1 MLFRPLADFLR
12 SLGKRYRSVPR
23 VATAADLSNRL
34 ACEWLE
40 ERVLL
45 SINALLVKD
54 INTQF
59 AASSS
64 SPADFTDV
72 NGTLFFTAIT
82 ATAGRELWK
91 SDGTAAGT
99 VLVKDINPG
108 SGFSFPSSLTNVNGT
123 LYFAANDGTSGVE
136 LWKSDGTEAGTV
148 QVKDIFAG
156 SGSSLPSSL
165 ASVNGTLYFTANDG
179 VTGEELWRSDGTA
192 GGTVLVKDIFAG
204 ASSSSPSSLTDV
216 NGTLFFAA
224 NDGMTGIELWKSDGS
239 GAGTVQVQ
247 DINAGAANSSPSD
260 LTNVNGTLYFSADD
274 GLTGVELWKSDA
286 TAGGT
291 VRVKDIVDGN
301 YSQYSST
308 PQSLTNV
315 NGTLYFSAQ
324 QVISVAP
331 DPHDPGTNI
340 VTLGNRELWKSD
352 GTDSGTVRVQDIR
365 PGTASSYPNSFTEM
379 NGTLYFSAN
388 DGVAGDELWKSD
400 GTDVGT
406 VQVADINAGPAG
418 SFPRLLTNVNGTLYF
433 TANDLIAGTEVWKSD
448 GTTAGTSLVTN
459 IRAGL
464 PGSSPSSLTNVNGML
479 FFAANDGVVGDEL
492 WGMFDV
498 DLPTISTIPPQ
509 TILED
514 TVTATLPFTLTNPT
528 GNVNALIVTAT
539 SSDTTLIPNSGI
551 QINVTGANG
560 YLVITPAADL
570 NGLATI
576 TITVSDGAHTVN
588 QLFQVRVNP
597 VDDPAVITLNPQ
609 PLVYHV
615 SGQRIVAVDSSATIT
630 DIDTPT
636 LIFSG
641 SVLTVSGQTAKDKL
655 SVLKQNDITR
665 KGRNLFFGSTFI
677 GTVSGGRK
685 GDVLAVRLNNNATK
699 NSVQALL
706 HSIGFESTDKVA
718 GTRTLHIQI
727 TDVSGLNTNQATR
740 QIQVEP

>member
-1 MLFRPLADFLR
+1 MLLRPFVDFMWR
-12 SLGKRYRSVPR
+12 VGKRSRTTPR
-23 VATAADLSNRL
+23 VAAGAVLSQRL

-99 VLVKDINPG
+99 ALVKDINPG

-148 QVKDIFAG
+148 QVKDIVAG
-156 SGSSLPSSL
+156 AGSSLPGSL
-165 ASVNGTLYFTANDG
+165 TNVNGTLYFTANDG
-179 VTGEELWRSDGTA
+179 ATGVELWTSDGTA

-204 ASSSSPSSLTDV
+204 VNSSSPSSLTAV

-224 NDGMTGIELWKSDGS
+224 DDGVSGVELWESDGS

-247 DINAGAANSSPSD
+247 DINAGAGDSSPSY
-260 LTNVNGTLYFSADD
+260 LTNLNGTLYFSAND
-274 GLTGVELWKSDA
+274 GITGVELWKSDVS
-286 TAGGT
+286 AGGA
-291 VRVKDIVDGN
+291 VRVKDIVDGS
-301 YSQYSST
+301 YSKYSST

-324 QVISVAP
+324 QVISVEP

-340 VTLGNRELWKSD
+340 VTLGDRELWKSD
-352 GTDSGTVRVQDIR
+352 GTDGGTVRVQDIR
-365 PGTASSYPNSFTEM
+365 PGLASSYPSSFTEM

-388 DGVAGDELWKSD
+388 DGVGGKELWKSN
-400 GTDVGT
+400 GTDLGT
-406 VQVADINAGPAG
+406 VQVADINAGAAG

-433 TANDLIAGTEVWKSD
+433 TSNDLIAGTEVWKSD
-448 GTTAGTSLVTN
+448 GTTVGTSLVTN

-492 WGMFDV
+492 WGMFDI
-498 DLPTISTIPPQ
+498 DLPTISTIKPQ
-509 TILED
+509 TIKED
-514 TVTATLPFTLTNPT
+514 TSTGEIHFTLTNPI
-528 GNVNALIVTAT
+528 GNVDALVVTAT
-539 SSDTTLIPNSGI
+539 SSDTTLIPN
-551 QINVTGANG
+551 ANI
-560 YLVITPAADL
+560 VITPTGASPTVTITPAQDL
-570 NGLATI
+570 SGLATI
-576 TITVSDGAHTVN
+576 TITVSDGVHSVK
-588 QLFQVRVNP
+588 QLFEVRVNP
-597 VDDPAVITLNPQ
+597 VDDAPVITLDPQ
-609 PLVYHV
+609 PLVYHA
-615 SGQRIVAVDSSATIT
+615 SGRKIVGIDPSATIT

-636 LIFSG
+636 LNFSA

-685 GDVLAVRLNNNATK
+685 GDALAVRFNNNATK

-718 GTRTLHIQI
+718 GTRSMRIQI
-727 TDVSGLNTNQATR
+727 SDVSGLDTNQATR
-740 QIQVEP
+740 QIQVEA

>member
-1 MLFRPLADFLR
+1 MLFRPLTDFLR
-12 SLGKRYRSVPR
+12 CLGKRFRSLSRGAARSVLPK
-23 VATAADLSNRL
+23 SW
-34 ACEWLE
+34 ACEPLE
-40 ERVLL
+40 ERLLL
-45 SINALLVKD
+45 SINALLIKD

-136 LWKSDGTEAGTV
+136 LWKSDGTESGTV

-156 SGSSLPSSL
+156 GGSSLPDSL
-165 ASVNGTLYFTANDG
+165 TNVGGTLYFTANDG
-179 VTGEELWRSDGTA
+179 VTGEELWTSDGTA

-204 ASSSSPSSLTDV
+204 PSSSLPSSLTDV

-224 NDGMTGIELWKSDGS
+224 NDGVTGIELWKSDGS
-239 GAGTVQVQ
+239 AAGTVQVQ
-247 DINAGAANSSPSD
+247 DINPGPADSSPSY
-260 LTNVNGTLYFSADD
+260 LTNVNGTLFFSAN
-274 GLTGVELWKSDA
+274 TVAAGVELWKSDG
-286 TAGGT
+286 TEGGA
-291 VRVKDIVDGN
+291 VQVADIVPGVN
-301 YSQYSST
+301 SST
-308 PQSLTNV
+308 PESLTNV

-324 QVISVAP
+324 VVIGVDP
-331 DPHDPGTNI
+331 DTHAE
-340 VTLGNRELWKSD
+340 TLGNRELWKSD
-352 GTDSGTVRVQDIR
+352 GTFGGTVQVQDIR
-365 PGTASSYPNSFTEM
+365 PGMASSYPTSFTNL
-379 NGTLYFSAN
+379 NGVLYFSAN
-388 DGVAGDELWKSD
+388 DGVGGEELWKSD
-400 GTDVGT
+400 GTGAGT
-406 VQVADINAGPAG
+406 VQVKDIAAGPAG
-418 SFPRLLTNVNGTLYF
+418 SLPRLLTNVNGTLYF

-448 GTTAGTSLVTN
+448 GTAVGTALVTN

-509 TILED
+509 TIAED
-514 TVTATLPFTLTNPT
+514 TATMSLPFTLTNPI
-528 GNVNALIVTAT
+528 GNVDALIVTAT
-539 SSDTTLIPNSGI
+539 SSDTTLIPNANIVISPSGATRT
-551 QINVTGANG
+551 VT
-560 YLVITPAADL
+560 ITPTANL
-570 NGLATI
+570 SGLATI
-576 TITVSDGAHTVN
+576 TITVSDGVQTVN

-597 VDDPAVITLNPQ
+597 VDDAPVITLNPQ
-609 PLVYHV
+609 PLVYQV
-615 SGQRIVAVDSSATIT
+615 SGRRIVAIDPSATIS

-641 SVLTVSGQTAKDKL
+641 SVLTVSGQAAKDKL
-655 SVLKQNDITR
+655 SVIKQNDITR

-677 GTVSGGRK
+677 GTVSGGKK
-685 GDVLAVRLNNNATK
+685 GDALNVRLNNNATK

-706 HSIGFESTDKVA
+706 HSLGFESTDKVA
-718 GTRTLHIQI
+718 GTRTLQIQI
-727 TDVSGLNTNQATR
+727 TDVGGLNTNQATR
-740 QIQVEP
+740 QIQVQV